1 MPDRNTEIPDPAV
14 EAEAIRV
21 TRPRAGVALVSIVS
35 APLGVLRHDVK
46 RALWSVLCRLETDP
60 EVRCMVL
67 TGTGKAFS
75 VGSDIRDFSQD
86 VGWLLEND
94 YWEAG
99 LNQVIEDARFPVI
112 AGCNGHT
119 LGGGAVLALAC
130 DIRVASA
137 SARFG
142 FPEVKVGAFAS
153 GSGTQ
158 RLPRL
163 VGRGRALDLLLTGR
177 IIDAAEA
184 LAYGLIE
191 YVFPDGEM
199 IEKTLDMAEGIASFP
214 GSVTS
219 ATKRCVNAGLRE
231 GIRSG
236 LALEQDLRVRTGRGA
251 DAAEGRQAFLEKRPA
266 RFNLKQPAQGT
277 RLPGKEETG
286 RGLRDALPVNKP
298 SEE

>member
-1 MPDRNTEIPDPAV
+1 MSDRNAEIPCPAE
-14 EAEAIRV
+14 EADAVSV

-35 APLGVLRHDVK
+35 APLGVLRHAVK
-46 RALWSVLCRLETDP
+46 RALWSVLRRLEADP
-60 EVRCMVL
+60 EVRCLVL

-86 VGWLLEND
+86 IGWLLEND

-99 LNQVIEDARFPVI
+99 LNQAIEDARFP
-112 AGCNGHT
+112 ALAACNGHT

-137 SARFG
+137 SAKFG

-177 IIDAAEA
+177 VIDAAEA
-184 LAYGLIE
+184 LSYGLVE
-191 YVFPDGEM
+191 YVFPDGVM
-199 IEKTLDMAEGIASFP
+199 VEKTLDIAEGIAAFP
-214 GSVTS
+214 GPVT
-219 ATKRCVNAGLRE
+219 AAAKRCVNVGLRE

-236 LALEQDLRVRTGRGA
+236 LALEQELRVRTGRGA
-251 DAAEGRQAFLEKRPA
+251 DASEGRQAFLEKRPA
-266 RFNLKQPAQGT
+266 RFNVNEP
-277 RLPGKEETG
+277 REE
-286 RGLRDALPVNKP
+286 
-298 SEE
+298 

>member
-1 MPDRNTEIPDPAV
+1 MSDHNAKMTCPTE
-14 EAEAIRV
+14 EADAIRV
-21 TRPRAGVALVSIVS
+21 TCPRPGLALVSIVS
-35 APLGVLRHDVK
+35 APLGVLRHAVK
-46 RALWSVLCRLETDP
+46 RALWSVLSRLETDP

-67 TGTGKAFS
+67 TGAGKAFS
-75 VGSDIRDFSQD
+75 VGSDISDFSQD

-99 LNQVIEDARFPVI
+99 LNQAIEDARFPVI
-112 AGCNGHT
+112 AACNGHT

-130 DIRVASA
+130 DIRVAAA
-137 SARFG
+137 SAKFG

-184 LAYGLIE
+184 LAYGLVE

-199 IEKTLDMAEGIASFP
+199 IEKTLDMAEGIAAFP
-214 GSVTS
+214 STVTA
-219 ATKRCVNAGLRE
+219 ATKRCVNVGLRE
-231 GIRSG
+231 GIRGG

-251 DAAEGRQAFLEKRPA
+251 DACEGRQAFLEKRPA
-266 RFNLKQPAQGT
+266 RFNVNNP
-277 RLPGKEETG
+277 REE
-286 RGLRDALPVNKP
+286 
-298 SEE
+298 

>member
-1 MPDRNTEIPDPAV
+1 
-14 EAEAIRV
+14 V

-35 APLGVLRHDVK
+35 APLGVLRHAVK
-46 RALWSVLCRLETDP
+46 RALWSALRRLEADP
-60 EVRCMVL
+60 GVRCLVL

-94 YWEAG
+94 YWETG
-99 LNQVIEDARFPVI
+99 LNQAIEDARFPVI
-112 AGCNGHT
+112 AACNGHA

-137 SARFG
+137 SAKFG

-158 RLPRL
+158 RLPRI

-177 IIDAAEA
+177 VIDAAEA
-184 LAYGLIE
+184 LAYGLVE
-191 YVFPDGEM
+191 YVFPDEEM
-199 IEKTLDMAEGIASFP
+199 VEKTLDIAAGIAAFP
-214 GSVTS
+214 GAVTA
-219 ATKRCVNAGLRE
+219 ATKRCVNVGLRE

-236 LALEQDLRVRTGRGA
+236 LALEQELRVRTGRGA
-251 DAAEGRQAFLEKRPA
+251 DASEGRQAFLEKRPA
-266 RFNLKQPAQGT
+266 RFNVHEP
-277 RLPGKEETG
+277 REE
-286 RGLRDALPVNKP
+286 
-298 SEE
+298 

>member
-1 MPDRNTEIPDPAV
+1 MSDRNAEIPNPAE
-14 EAEAIRV
+14 EADAIRV

-35 APLGVLRHDVK
+35 TPLGVLRHAVK
-46 RALWSVLCRLETDP
+46 RALWSALRRLETDP

-67 TGTGKAFS
+67 TGSGKAFS

-99 LNQVIEDARFPVI
+99 LNQAVEDARFPVI
-112 AGCNGHT
+112 AACNGHT

-130 DIRVASA
+130 DIRTASA
-137 SARFG
+137 SAKFG

-177 IIDAAEA
+177 IVDAAEA
-184 LAYGLIE
+184 LSYGLVE
-191 YVFPDGEM
+191 YVFPDGEL
-199 IEKTLDMAEGIASFP
+199 IEKTLAIAAGIAAYP
-214 GSVTS
+214 GQITA

-231 GIRSG
+231 GIRAG
-236 LALEQDLRVRTGRGA
+236 LALEQELRVRTGRGA

-266 RFNLKQPAQGT
+266 RFNVNEP
-277 RLPGKEETG
+277 KEE
-286 RGLRDALPVNKP
+286 
-298 SEE
+298 